1 MAIGTTALAVMGG
14 LGSALIQG
22 STAKKAASSQERAA
36 QKQMDLQR
44 EMYGATTERF
54 APFLEA
60 GRGGLG
66 AYQYELGL
74 GERPEGYTGIQES
87 PAFQRQLEM
96 GVRGIESGASARGKL
111 FSGATGTALE
121 RYRTGLASQEV
132 GSYMNRLAGMAQ
144 MGQGAAGQQAV
155 AGQQYAAGGAGAL
168 ANIGGAQAA
177 GAIGMGGALAGG
189 IETGLGLYGYLNQPQ
204 PNTAVNV
211 SGPGAGNIA
220 TPIQRPF

>member
-1 MAIGTTALAVMGG
+1 MAVGTTAAIIAAGAG
-14 LGSALIQG
+14 LGSAAIQG
-22 STAKKAASSQERAA
+22 GAARSAARSQATQARRQEA
-36 QKQMDLQR
+36 LQR

-74 GERPEGYTGIQES
+74 GERPEGYAGIQES

-96 GVRGIESGASARGKL
+96 GVRGIESGAAARGKL

-132 GSYMNRLAGMAQ
+132 GGYMNRLAGMAQ
-144 MGQGAAGQQAV
+144 MGQGAAGMQTA
-155 AGQQYAAGGAGAL
+155 AGQQFATGAGGAMANL
-168 ANIGGAQAA
+168 AGAQAA

-189 IETGLGLYGYLNQPQ
+189 IEQGLGLYGYLNQPQ
-204 PNTAVNV
+204 T
-211 SGPGAGNIA
+211 AGNPA
-220 TPIQRPF
+220 MTTPIRRPAGI